1 MKISTFCLIV
11 LFAVISARPVYGQQT
26 GTRTPRDWH
35 LRDPE
40 SDHVPGVSVERT
52 YETLL
57 KDEPSKKVLVAV
69 IDTGID
75 IHHEDLAGI
84 IWTNPNEIPEN
95 GIDDDHNGYIDDV
108 HGWNFIGGKNG
119 NVTDDTGEITREYIR
134 LKSIFDSIPEARIR
148 RKQKADYERYQRIRK
163 TFEKALTDNQREY
176 QAYKSLYRNLHES
189 VDTLKKVL
197 HTPHLSVSTIDS
209 FKTDVPALLFAKGY
223 TLRFWRRMGEET
235 EVDSILR
242 EIKVAVDYYRVVVE
256 FNYNPDFDSRLIVGD
271 DRNNL
276 HERYYGN
283 NDVIGPDPE
292 HGTHVAGIIAAN
304 RNNNL
309 GIKGIADQVTILPIR
324 AVPPNGDE
332 RDKDVANAIR
342 YAVDNGAN
350 IINMSFG
357 KSYSPG
363 KQVVDE
369 AVRYAEQKGVL
380 LVHAAGNDGQNV
392 DEKIDYPSRY
402 YLSGKEAGNWLEVA
416 ASGKDENSFV
426 ASFTNYGKKTVDL
439 FAPGVDVYSSVPNNK
454 YKNESGTSMASPVAA
469 GVAAL
474 LKSYFPDLSVSEL
487 REILVNSSRKMDGL
501 RVNRPG
507 GGKTELIALSRSGG
521 LINAYEAVRLA
532 RQRPSRKIQ

>member
-1 MKISTFCLIV
+1 MKISTLYLIV
-11 LFAVISARPVYGQQT
+11 LFTVISAIPMFGQQI
-26 GTRTPRDWH
+26 GNRTPKDWH

-57 KDEPSKKVLVAV
+57 KGEPSKKVLVAV
-69 IDTGID
+69 IDTGVD
-75 IHHEDLAGI
+75 IHHEDLQGM
-84 IWTNPNEIPEN
+84 IWTNPNEIPDN

-134 LKSIFDSIPEARIR
+134 LKSIFDSIPEARVR

-163 TFEKALTDNQREY
+163 TFEKTLADNQREY
-176 QAYKSLYRNLHES
+176 QAYKSLYKNLHES

-197 HTPHLSVSTIDS
+197 QSPHLSVAAIDS

-256 FNYNPDFDSRLIVGD
+256 FNYNPEFDSRLIVGD

-276 HERYYGN
+276 HEKYYGN

-342 YAVDNGAN
+342 YAVDNGAT

-439 FAPGVDVYSSVPNNK
+439 FAPGVDIYSSVPGNK

-474 LKSYFPDLSVSEL
+474 LKSYFPDLSVAEI
-487 REILVNSSRKMDGL
+487 REILLNSSRKMDGL

-507 GGKTELIALSRSGG
+507 GGKTELSALSRSGG

>member
-1 MKISTFCLIV
+1 MKISSLFVTA
-11 LFAVISARPVYGQQT
+11 LFAVFSASPSSGQDA
-26 GTRTPRDWH
+26 GNKAPKDWH

-40 SDHVPGVSVERT
+40 ADHAPGVSVERT

-57 KDEPSKKVLVAV
+57 KGEPSKKVLVAV

-75 IHHEDLAGI
+75 INHEDLQGM
-84 IWTNPNEIPEN
+84 IWTNPLEIPDN
-95 GIDDDHNGYIDDV
+95 GIDDDRNGYVDDV

-119 NVTDDTGEITREYIR
+119 NVTEDTGEITREYVR
-134 LKSIFDSIPEARIR
+134 LKSIFDSIPESRVR
-148 RKQKADYERYQRIRK
+148 RKQKADYERYQRVKK
-163 TFEKALTDNQREY
+163 TYEKALADNQREY
-176 QAYKSLYRNLHES
+176 QAYKSLYRNLQES

-197 HTPHLSVSTIDS
+197 HSSHLSVATIDT
-209 FKTDVPALLFAKGY
+209 FRTDVPALLFAKGY
-223 TLRFWRRMGEET
+223 TLRFLRRMGEDAEL
-235 EVDSILR
+235 DSVLR

-256 FNYNPDFDSRLIVGD
+256 FNYNPDFNSRVIVGD
-271 DRNNL
+271 DNNNL
-276 HERYYGN
+276 HERFYGN

-309 GIKGIADQVTILPIR
+309 GIKGIVDQVTILPIR

-342 YAVDNGAN
+342 YAVDNGAS

-369 AVRYAEQKGVL
+369 AVHYAEQKGVL

-416 ASGKDENSFV
+416 ASGKDESTFV

-439 FAPGVDVYSSVPNNK
+439 FAPGVDVYSSVPGNK

-474 LKSYFPDLSVSEL
+474 IKSYFPDLTATEI
-487 REILVNSSRKMDGL
+487 REILVTSSRKMDGL

-507 GGKTELIALSRSGG
+507 GGKTELSALSRSGG
-521 LINAYEAVRLA
+521 LVNAYEAVRLA
-532 RQRPSRKIQ
+532 RQRPSKKIQ

>member
-1 MKISTFCLIV
+1 MKLYSICLSV
-11 LFAVISARPVYGQQT
+11 LFGVISAVPVWGQET
-26 GTRTPRDWH
+26 PTRGSKDWH

-40 SDHVPGVSVERT
+40 SDHAAGVSVERT
-52 YETLL
+52 YGTLL
-57 KDEPSKKVLVAV
+57 KGQPSQKVLVAV

-75 IHHEDLAGI
+75 INHEDLQGM
-84 IWTNPNEIPEN
+84 IWTNPHEIPEN

-108 HGWNFIGGKNG
+108 HGWNFIGGKGG
-119 NVTDDTGEITREYIR
+119 NVTEDTGEITREYVR
-134 LKSIFDSIPEARIR
+134 LKSLFDSIPESKLR
-148 RKQKADYERYQRIRK
+148 RKQKAEYDRYLRIKK
-163 TFEKALTDNQREY
+163 TFEKTRADNQREY
-176 QAYKSLYRNLHES
+176 QAYKSLYRNLTES
-189 VDTLKKVL
+189 VDTLKKIL
-197 HTPHLSVSTIDS
+197 HAPHLNAAALDT

-223 TLRFWRRMGEET
+223 TLRFLRRMGEQVEI
-235 EVDSILR
+235 DSLLH

-256 FNYNPDFDSRLIVGD
+256 YNYNPDFDSRRMVGD
-271 DRNNL
+271 DSNNL

-283 NDVIGPDPE
+283 NDVMGPDPE

-304 RNNNL
+304 RNNNI

-342 YAVDNGAN
+342 YAVDNGAM

-357 KSYSPG
+357 KSFSPG

-369 AVRYAEQKGVL
+369 AVHYAEQKGVL

-392 DEKIDYPSRY
+392 DEKVDYPSRY

-416 ASGKDENSFV
+416 ASGREESNFV
-426 ASFTNYGKKTVDL
+426 ATFTNYGKKTVDV
-439 FAPGVDVYSSVPNNK
+439 FAPGVDIYSSVPGNK

-474 LKSYFPDLSVSEL
+474 LKSYFPDLTAVEL
-487 REILVNSSRKMDGL
+487 REIIVNSSRKMDGI

-507 GGKTELIALSRSGG
+507 GGKTELNALSRSGG
-521 LINAYEAVRLA
+521 LVNAYEAVRLA
-532 RQRPSRKIQ
+532 RLRPAKRIQ